1 MRRRRLLAFFAGAAF
16 SPVLAGAQAPDRMRR
31 VGVLTTFGEDD
42 PLAQRWIG
50 AFRKAL
56 DEAGWR
62 QGQNI
67 EIDYGWA
74 AGDAGR
80 LRNFAKQLVKRQPDL
95 IFAVTTPAVAALLK
109 ETRTIPI
116 VFAVVSD
123 PIGSGFVKTLSRP
136 GGNVTGFTDINIEP
150 SLGGKWVQLVTETA
164 PAIRRVAMLYNP
176 ATAPFAAY
184 FLQPFE
190 AAGPE
195 LAVQTSAVPVNSDAD
210 IERAMAALASR
221 PGGAFA
227 VLPDAFAII
236 HRNLIVE
243 LAAHHRLPAVYPYRF
258 FASIGGLLC
267 YGIVAE
273 DLFRRATTYVGRIL
287 KGAKPADLP
296 VQAPT
301 NFELVVNLKT
311 AAALGLTIPQT
322 ILARADE
329 VIE

>member
-31 VGVLTTFGEDD
+31 VGVLTTFGEED

-95 IFAVTTPAVAALLK
+95 IFAVTTPAVGALLK
-109 ETRTIPI
+109 QTRTIPI

-123 PIGSGFVKTLSRP
+123 PVGSGFVKTLSRP

-150 SLGGKWVQLVTETA
+150 SLGGKWVQLVKETA

-195 LAVQTSAVPVNSDAD
+195 LGVQTSAVPINSDTD
-210 IERAMAALASR
+210 IEDAMTALAVR
-221 PGGAFA
+221 PDGAVV
-227 VLPDAFAII
+227 VLPDAFAMI
-236 HRNLIVE
+236 HRNRIVE
-243 LAAHHRLPAVYPYRF
+243 LAARHRLPAVYPYRF
-258 FASIGGLLC
+258 FAGIGGLLC

-273 DLFRRATTYVGRIL
+273 DLFRSGAAYVGRIL